1 MGKIANY
8 VSQAAARILNGLG
21 LGMRSKLIII
31 FLLVKVIPLILLAAI
46 AWRQFTTQ
54 GVELREIAVLDS
66 ATALNDSAVENI
78 ERMSTDAAQRVADFL
93 YGRDADILYL
103 AAMPPS
109 EDSYRQFIEDKLGR
123 LIKKG
128 KWVLAPGSQSWI
140 DVELPVINAVG
151 GVSTNSEND
160 DMNGFRQRPPETFKY
175 IQVPIYDEIAFVDLD
190 GRELIKVVA
199 SGSPKVHYP
208 LSPELR
214 DVSRRE
220 NTYVKAETY
229 FEQLKNLKPGE
240 IYVSD
245 VIGAYVGTNYIGMY
259 TPPIVAEAAESRG
272 YEIEYKPEEQAYAGK
287 ENPNGQRFEGIVRWA
302 TPVVGS
308 DGAIRGY
315 VTMALNHDHIM
326 EFVDHLTPMNERYT
340 SLPSAYEGN
349 YAFIWDYLSRSI
361 CHPRHHSIVGFDPET
376 GDRQIPWL
384 ESSIY
389 EGWQASGLAKWT
401 DYVKDYPV
409 FFEQSRTKKPAPEL
423 TRRGL
428 VGLDGRYL
436 NNAPQCTGWMDL
448 TRDGGSGSFY
458 ILWSGLYK
466 LNTAAA
472 IPYYTGQY
480 APSEANGY
488 SRRGF
493 GFVAIGSG
501 LDSFTKPARETEA
514 KLDSAVAE
522 NLKGTF
528 IQLSTTTAILV
539 VLVVFIAIWMASFLT
554 NSITQLIKGISRF
567 RAGERQFRFN
577 APIKDEF
584 GTLADSFDDMADSI
598 DDSVKNPLSIT
609 DMDQKVIYMNKY
621 GLELSRKT
629 LDEVVGTPYGASSIY
644 PADSRYSPI
653 SALKEGREAE
663 IYYVAD
669 SKRYIRGVANYFLSK
684 EGEKI
689 GYIVET
695 ADVTEMVG
703 RQLALEKAMT
713 EAKAAN
719 EHKGEFLA
727 RMSHEIRT
735 PMNAIIG
742 LANIVQ
748 RDLDDMNGNSEILE
762 VKDHVRQI
770 EDSSQHL
777 LSLLNDILDISKIEA
792 GKIVLSKEAVDL
804 PELVQTVT
812 SIIQPRC
819 DEKNITFEVILDTF
833 EPSTFLTDS
842 LRLRQILINLLGNAV
857 KFTPELGRVEFR
869 IARQDRQDG
878 QTQVEFRVRDTGI
891 GISDEAMANI
901 FQPFEQANNKIT
913 RRYGGT
919 GLGLTISRHIV
930 QMFGGDISVRSQ
942 VEEGS
947 EFSFAIW
954 LRETTPLTKVDKK
967 AVGPVEQLAGKKVLL
982 VDDVDLNRKVAK
994 AMLKTSG
1001 LIIDEAEDGQVALD
1015 KFIESPAY
1023 GYDIILM
1030 DVLMPNMDGYQAS
1043 RAIRAL
1049 DRPDAGRIPII
1060 ALTANAFK
1068 EDIDK
1073 AIEAGMNAHISK
1085 PVKME
1090 KLLEVLFEFISVKS
1104 EEDPGEG

>member
-1 MGKIANY
+1 MGKIA
-8 VSQAAARILNGLG
+8 SHFSRATARLLNRLGFGL
-21 LGMRSKLIII
+21 RSKLIII

-46 AWRQFTTQ
+46 AWRQFTIQ
-54 GVELREIAVLDS
+54 GVELREIAVDDS
-66 ATALNDSAVENI
+66 AAALNDSAVENI
-78 ERMSTDAAQRVADFL
+78 ERMSTDAAREVADFL

-103 AAMPPS
+103 ADLPPS
-109 EDSYRQFIEDKLGR
+109 EEEYRRFIDGRRGR

-128 KWVLAPGSQSWI
+128 NWVLAPDGQSWI
-140 DVELPVINAVG
+140 DVELPIVTVVG
-151 GVSTNSEND
+151 GTSTNSEND
-160 DMNGFRQRPPETFKY
+160 DMNGFRHRPAETFRY
-175 IQVPIYDEIAFVDLD
+175 INVPLYDEISFVDLN
-190 GRELIKVVA
+190 GREVIKVVA
-199 SGSPKVHYP
+199 ADSPKVNYP
-208 LSPELR
+208 LAPELK
-214 DVSRRE
+214 DVSRPE
-220 NTYVKAETY
+220 NTYIKAETY
-229 FEQLKNLKPGE
+229 FEQLKELEAGE

-245 VIGAYVGTNYIGMY
+245 VIGAYVGSNYIGMY
-259 TPPIVAEAAESRG
+259 TPAIVAEAAASRG
-272 YEIEYKPEEQAYAGK
+272 YEIEYQPGEQAYAGK
-287 ENPNGQRFEGIVRWA
+287 ENPNGRRFEGIVRWA
-302 TPVVGS
+302 APVTGP
-308 DGAIRGY
+308 DGQIAGY

-326 EFVDHLTPMNERYT
+326 EFTDHLTPMNERYT
-340 SLPSAYEGN
+340 DLPSAYEGN

-361 CHPRHHSIVGFDPET
+361 AHPRHHSIVGFDPET

-384 ESSIY
+384 EASIY

-401 DYVKDYPV
+401 DYVKDYPT
-409 FFEQSRTKKPAPEL
+409 FFEQSRDKKPAPEL

-428 VGLDGRYL
+428 IGLDGRYL

-501 LDSFTKPARETEA
+501 LESFTKPAQATEA
-514 KLDSAVAE
+514 KLDAAVAE

-528 IQLSTTTAILV
+528 VQLSTTTAILV

-554 NSITQLIKGISRF
+554 NSITELIRGISRF
-567 RAGERQFRFN
+567 RAGERQFRFD
-577 APIKDEF
+577 APVKDEF

-609 DMDQKVIYMNKY
+609 DMNQNIIYMNRY
-621 GLELSRKT
+621 GLELTHKT
-629 LDEVVGTPYGASSIY
+629 LEESVGAPYGESSIY
-644 PADSRYSPI
+644 PPDSRYSPI
-653 SALKEGREAE
+653 TALEEGREAD
-663 IYYVAD
+663 IYYVE
-669 SKRYIRGVANYFLSK
+669 KTRRYIRGVANYFLSK

-689 GYIVET
+689 GYIIET
-695 ADVTEMVG
+695 TDMTEMVE
-703 RQLALEKAMT
+703 RQLALEKAMN
-713 EAKAAN
+713 EAKMAN
-719 EHKGEFLA
+719 EYKGEFLA

-748 RDLDDMNGNSEILE
+748 RDLDEMKGREIAE
-762 VKDHVRQI
+762 VKDHVKQI
-770 EDSSQHL
+770 EASSQHL

-792 GKIVLSKEAVDL
+792 GKITLSQEAVDL
-804 PELVQTVT
+804 PELVRTVT

-819 DEKNITFEVILDTF
+819 DEKNIAFDVIVDAF
-833 EPSTFLTDS
+833 EPSTFLSDS
-842 LRLRQILINLLGNAV
+842 LRLRQVLINLLGNAV

-869 IARQDRQDG
+869 IIRKNRKDG
-878 QTQVEFRVRDTGI
+878 QTLVEFRVRDTGI
-891 GISDEAMANI
+891 GISDEAMSNI
-901 FQPFEQANNKIT
+901 FQPFEQASSKIT

-919 GLGLTISRHIV
+919 GLGLSISRHIV
-930 QMFGGDISVRSQ
+930 QIFGGDISVKSQ
-942 VEEGS
+942 VGEGS

-954 LRETTPLTKVDKK
+954 LTETK
-967 AVGPVEQLAGKKVLL
+967 ARVRPDQKTVGPPEQLAGRRVLL

-1015 KFIESPAY
+1015 KFRAAPENS
-1023 GYDIILM
+1023 YDIILM
-1030 DVLMPNMDGYQAS
+1030 DVLMPNLDGYQAS

-1049 DRPDAGRIPII
+1049 DRPDAGRVPII

-1073 AIEAGMNAHISK
+1073 ALEAGMNAHIAK
-1085 PVKME
+1085 PVKLD
-1090 KLLEVLFEFISVKS
+1090 KLMEVLFEYIPVKA
-1104 EEDPGEG
+1104 EGEVGNE